1 MLDPIIN
8 KVANSKLVTIDLED
22 YKTEGSRIF
31 IDVSQWLED
40 GFLLREK
47 PFRDLL
53 QKHEWTKYKDHYVA
67 LDCTSEAVLP
77 AWATLLITSYLTPY
91 AKKIILGSLKDLEK
105 QLFSNAIS
113 ELDLKVFENKPLMI
127 KGCSDPTIPES
138 AYIELIQ
145 RLQTVAKSL
154 FYGEACSSVPLWK
167 AKK

>member
-1 MLDPIIN
+1 MPDPIIN
-8 KVANSKLVTIDLED
+8 KVANSPLVTIDLED

-47 PFRDLL
+47 SFRDLL
-53 QKHEWTKYKDHYVA
+53 QKHEWRKYKDHYVA

-138 AYIELIQ
+138 AYIELVQ